1 MTKFLAQSLAQNQAT
16 LKAIQGMKVS
26 GKNDVEASFNWLLT
40 HASVDL
46 LALIR
51 LLINEL
57 LPGVFVCSYVCN
69 LCLSS
74 GGGIQRHT
82 RGRDWGRSRAPSRA
96 APAVQIFHLH
106 PGCGNVTM
114 SLPVQHPVVH
124 LTS

>member
-26 GKNDVEASFNWLLT
+26 GENDVEASFNWLLT

-57 LPGVFVCSYVCN
+57 LPGVCVYVC
-69 LCLSS
+69 
-74 GGGIQRHT
+74 
-82 RGRDWGRSRAPSRA
+82 
-96 APAVQIFHLH
+96 V
-106 PGCGNVTM
+106 
-114 SLPVQHPVVH
+114 
-124 LTS
+124 